1 MIRKGNAAIEAGDL
15 DGADILYAQAEER
28 AADPGLV
35 AFNKAV
41 VSFKRGDFRRAELGF
56 RRALGDRDIPAD
68 RRVRGLYN
76 LGTSLVRQAGET
88 DVKQLQAAIECYELV
103 LAETTDEG
111 LRSDT
116 GHNLELAKLLWAKA
130 RSRRPPGERDPEWE
144 EPRDPKQ
151 PPPDPAKNP
160 DDPANDGTGDA
171 KQPDPGAKLDVGKGQ
186 DKGQMPK
193 ETEKK
198 APGHGN
204 LPVVPD
210 KDQVEPYAPRRRG
223 PAKAPAHPQGAAET
237 PRRSRSGSARVP
249 TTGDRKRDLPAR
261 YADQPGQTASLTLR
275 AGHSFSPL
283 VRSIFSAPR
292 RPRPGGGVHP
302 VVGRPTV
309 LRRRRPQRERRGDR
323 DPG

>member
-1 MIRKGNAAIEAGDL
+1 MQCVLALLAIVLVSATPPAPPEDLIRKGNTAVEAGDL
-15 DGADILYAQAEER
+15 EGADAQYAQAEER
-28 AADPGLV
+28 TADPGLV
-35 AFNKAV
+35 AFNKAI

-56 RRALGDRDIPAD
+56 RRALADGDIPAD
-68 RRVRGLYN
+68 RRARGLYN

-111 LRSDT
+111 LRSDA

-130 RSRRPPGERDPEWE
+130 RSRRPPGERDPDWE

-160 DDPANDGTGDA
+160 DDPANEGNGDA
-171 KQPDPGAKLDVGKGQ
+171 KQPDQGAKLDVGKGK
-186 DKGQMPK
+186 DKGVMPK

-210 KDQVEPYAPRRRG
+210 KDQVESYAPDDARARLLQNVERIRKERLKLREEAG
-223 PAKAPAHPQGAAET
+223 QGE
-237 PRRSRSGSARVP
+237 
-249 TTGDRKRDLPAR
+249 
-261 YADQPGQTASLTLR
+261 
-275 AGHSFSPL
+275 
-283 VRSIFSAPR
+283 
-292 RPRPGGGVHP
+292 RPRAN
-302 VVGRPTV
+302 
-309 LRRRRPQRERRGDR
+309 DW
-323 DPG
+323 